1 MNRFLTLLLLIAPA
15 LVFAQTTRRI
25 TGQVLVRATGEPLV
39 GATVFI
45 APEET
50 RSVLI
55 QALDMLASKRVSRLS
70 KKHGNL
76 PY

>member
-25 TGQVLVRATGEPLV
+25 TGQVLDRATGEPLV

-45 APEET
+45 ADLGPSCG
-50 RSVLI
+50 RQLP
-55 QALDMLASKRVSRLS
+55 RL
-70 KKHGNL
+70 
-76 PY
+76 